1 MRCASLPGRDDD
13 PSSSLPIAQPIP
25 STSQLVDDECAR
37 RSMALACAALVDN
50 LGFSHCA
57 ATSLDTL
64 SALSI
69 CYLEKF
75 CLQLHN
81 YTEQGGRTRPTIND
95 AQHAFQKMRCDMQE
109 ITDYV
114 TLTAQTRRT
123 REPPLLPVIGSSSA
137 RDLAPNEPIPERDL
151 LLMERGNHI
160 PDWAPE
166 LYKKEITVELLE
178 TRRQKQR
185 EADRN
190 RQEAFPDRSQL
201 NDDFP
206 DFLSKDIF
214 SLGLHQATIKSEPP
228 PFRSKIHQP
237 LSIDVPETPQ
247 YASELLHHTILAG
260 QSTASPRAP
269 VLRLKIRKSDSCD
282 VSSLAVSPF
291 SPLTPTSAPPNFQ
304 QRDIFANDYHREGGL
319 ARVKEES
326 GSTDSLASPRS
337 VFSSQSQSPLPS
349 PFQIPALPKKA
360 RGRPPKKVAIKKLPV
375 KKEVPAALPLSGQ
388 DQNMVPENDVKSE
401 LHNERPKAVA
411 PRRISAPLL
420 SPMVL
425 PERST
430 RAQKPRALSPPPPAP
445 MMTTNRR
452 KSFTPIAPLIP
463 IGKPSPRTPLT
474 ANQPSILH
482 TSKPLVSPIT
492 PTPIESETPTNRRRR
507 EHRPPKKYLDFES
520 DLPPS
525 LSGRKRTAS
534 GVDSS
539 QDSSR
544 FTQPPNKKAKQNRLS
559 LPAKTTPFNQMP
571 QQKKPPGRSSSR
583 AINQRRVSLPN
594 ENLME
599 EAAPVRGPPLKLR
612 ISFGGA
618 STRMTIDDPTLP
630 SPEPRMAIDIDVG
643 TKNEH
648 EKGEAR
654 NLEQEKGQQLEA
666 NDADAENVADE
677 GISPSIP
684 DTLDNLLH
692 QVDRNS

>member
-375 KKEVPAALPLSGQ
+375 K
-388 DQNMVPENDVKSE
+388 
-401 LHNERPKAVA
+401 
-411 PRRISAPLL
+411 
-420 SPMVL
+420 
-425 PERST
+425 
-430 RAQKPRALSPPPPAP
+430 
-445 MMTTNRR
+445 
-452 KSFTPIAPLIP
+452 
-463 IGKPSPRTPLT
+463 
-474 ANQPSILH
+474 
-482 TSKPLVSPIT
+482 IT

-583 AINQRRVSLPN
+583 AINQRRVSLPVMSVVNQEEKSVPPLRLSFPRHTIDHIKEDDERDEDDESGNDDDMQLDQGEVVEEEEN